1 MLCPVCNHEFDGR
14 CHPKRCRN
22 CGFPLGMW
30 QSCPNTDRE
39 TFIKNTI
46 EPCKLVY
53 DKLQY
58 EAEKRRRESD
68 IQCFG
73 FDTEDISDIVVE
85 EIDTSMGDYYSY
97 RDIARYPQKYYGKQI
112 ICKCK
117 IIKKEEYYSYADLY
131 YDFEDPEKYPP
142 DGLSLVCRYSF
153 VDSDPSDLVY
163 LNIENPERLGLRL
176 LENDEILVVGTLSGI
191 NKRKDLPFILVS
203 HIKLL

>member
-1 MLCPVCNHEFDGR
+1 MFCPVCNHEFDGR
-14 CHPKRCRN
+14 WHLKLCRK
-22 CGFPLGMW
+22 CGFPLEMW
-30 QSCPNTDRE
+30 QSCPSADFELFN
-39 TFIKNTI
+39 KNTI

-53 DKLQY
+53 NKLQY
-58 EAEKRRRESD
+58 EADERRRTSD
-68 IQCFG
+68 IQRFG

-117 IIKKEEYYSYADLY
+117 IIRKEESYFFD
-131 YDFEDPEKYPP
+131 DFDYEDPKESYE
-142 DGLSLVCRYSF
+142 LSLVCRYSF
-153 VDSDPSDLVY
+153 VDSDPGDLVY
-163 LNIENPERLGLRL
+163 LNIKEPERLGLRL